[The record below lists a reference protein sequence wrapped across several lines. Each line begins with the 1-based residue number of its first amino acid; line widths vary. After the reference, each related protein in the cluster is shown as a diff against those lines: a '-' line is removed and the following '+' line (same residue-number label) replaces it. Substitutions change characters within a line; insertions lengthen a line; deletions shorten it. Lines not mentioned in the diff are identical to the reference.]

1 MTLMEPKYWSTPRR
15 MKQINNKQ
23 YIDDYLTETRRITKL
38 ISVEAIDKAVELLF
52 DAWKNG
58 NHVYTCGNG
67 GSASTATHF
76 ACDLVKTTAAA
87 GKRGLKAECLN
98 DNVPLVLALIN
109 DDGFDNLFSEQLKT
123 KAQKGDILI
132 CVSVH
137 GSSGRDR
144 AGLWSQNLLR
154 AMSYMQEIGGKTIGL
169 SGFDGGSMKE
179 IADASI
185 IVPANST
192 PQVESFHLVIEHLVC
207 SCLREKIMTS

>member
-1 MTLMEPKYWSTPRR
+1 M
-15 MKQINNKQ
+15 NNKK
-23 YIDDYLTETRRITKL
+23 YIQNYLKETREITKL
-38 ISVEAIDKAVELLF
+38 ISVDAVDRAVELLF
-52 DAWKNG
+52 NSWKNG

-123 KAQKGDILI
+123 KAEEGDILI
-132 CVSVH
+132 CISVH

-154 AMSYMQEIGGKTIGL
+154 AMSCLQEIGGKTIGL
-169 SGFDGGSMKE
+169 SGFDGGAMKE
-179 IADASI
+179 IADVSI
-185 IVPANST
+185 IVPADST
-192 PQVESFHLVIEHLVC
+192 PQVESLHLVIEHLVC
-207 SCLREKIMTS
+207 GCLREMIMTS

>member
-1 MTLMEPKYWSTPRR
+1 MD
-15 MKQINNKQ
+15 NKQ
-23 YIDDYLTETRRITKL
+23 YIENYLTETAKITKL
-38 ISVEAIDKAVELLF
+38 VSVDEVDKAVELLF

-76 ACDLVKTTAAA
+76 ACDLAKTTEAA

-123 KAQKGDILI
+123 KAQEGDILI
-132 CVSVH
+132 CISVH
-137 GSSGRDR
+137 GGSGRDR

-154 AMSYMQEIGGKTIGL
+154 AMSYMQDIGGKTIGL
-169 SGFDGGSMKE
+169 SGFDGGAMKD
-179 IADASI
+179 IADVSI
-185 IVPANST
+185 IVPADST
-192 PQVESFHLVIEHLVC
+192 PQVESIHLVIEHLVC
-207 SCLREKIMTS
+207 SCLREKIATG

>member
-1 MTLMEPKYWSTPRR
+1 
-15 MKQINNKQ
+15 MKQMDSRQ
-23 YIDDYLTETRRITKL
+23 YIQHYLTETRKITKL
-38 ISVEAIDKAVELLF
+38 IDVVEVDKAVELLF
-52 DAWKNG
+52 NAWTNG
-58 NHVYTCGNG
+58 NYVYTCGNG

-76 ACDLVKTTAAA
+76 ACDLAKTTAVA

-109 DDGFDNLFSEQLKT
+109 DDGFENLFSEQLKT

-137 GSSGRDR
+137 GSAGRDK

-154 AMSYMQEIGGKTIGL
+154 AMSYMHEIGGKTIGL
-169 SGFDGGSMKE
+169 SGFDGGAMKD
-179 IADASI
+179 IADVSI

-192 PQVESFHLVIEHLVC
+192 PQVESFHLVLEHLIC
-207 SCLREKIMTS
+207 DCLREKIMTS

>member
-1 MTLMEPKYWSTPRR
+1 M
-15 MKQINNKQ
+15 NNKQ
-23 YIDDYLTETRRITKL
+23 YIQDYLTETRRITKL
-38 ISVEAIDKAVELLF
+38 ISVEAVDKAVELLF

-76 ACDLVKTTAAA
+76 ACDLVKTPSAS

-123 KAQKGDILI
+123 KAQEGDILI
-132 CVSVH
+132 CISVH
-137 GSSGRDR
+137 GGSGMDR

-169 SGFDGGSMKE
+169 SGFDGGAMKE
-179 IADASI
+179 IADVSI
-185 IVPANST
+185 IVPADST

-207 SCLREKIMTS
+207 SCLRERIMTS

>member
-1 MTLMEPKYWSTPRR
+1 MEQ
-15 MKQINNKQ
+15 MNNKQ
-23 YIDDYLTETRRITKL
+23 YIQNYLKETREITKL
-38 ISVEAIDKAVELLF
+38 ISVDAVDRAVELLF
-52 DAWKNG
+52 NAWKNG

-123 KAQKGDILI
+123 KAEEGDVLI
-132 CVSVH
+132 CISVH
-137 GSSGRDR
+137 GGSGSDR

-154 AMSYMQEIGGKTIGL
+154 AMSYMQDIGGKSIGL
-169 SGFDGGSMKE
+169 SGFDGGAMKE
-179 IADASI
+179 IADVSV
-185 IVPANST
+185 IVPADST
-192 PQVESFHLVIEHLVC
+192 PQVESLHLVIEHLVC
-207 SCLREKIMTS
+207 GCLREKIITG

>member
-1 MTLMEPKYWSTPRR
+1 M
-15 MKQINNKQ
+15 NNKQ
-23 YIDDYLTETRRITKL
+23 YIQKYLKETREITRL
-38 ISVEAIDKAVELLF
+38 ISVEPIDKAVELLF
-52 DAWKNG
+52 NAWKNG

-76 ACDLVKTTAAA
+76 ACDLVKTTAVA

-123 KAQKGDILI
+123 KAQEGDILI
-132 CVSVH
+132 CISVH
-137 GSSGRDR
+137 GGSGRDK

-154 AMSYMQEIGGKTIGL
+154 AMSYMQEIGGKSIGL
-169 SGFDGGSMKE
+169 SGFNGGAMKE
-179 IADASI
+179 IADVSI
-185 IVPANST
+185 IVPADST
-192 PQVESFHLVIEHLVC
+192 PHVESFHLVIEHLVC